1 MFNSLNITKRTFI
14 NNTNNLLKISKLNY
28 FKNSYFSNIKF
39 QKSLFHTSNKINF
52 KMSSSN
58 SDRKLVMIP
67 GPIEFSDGVLNA
79 MSTPSQSHTSPE
91 FIKVF
96 QEVLVNTRKLFQST
110 DPSAQPIVISASGTL
125 GWEICGANLVDKEDK
140 VLVLSTGFF
149 SDSFADCLR
158 IYSDNV
164 DVIDASSFGNIVP
177 YDLIES
183 KLKSAKESGKPYN
196 VITITQVDTSSG
208 VLSNVEKISSIVKS
222 ISPET
227 LIVVDGVCSIAV
239 EDLKFDAWG
248 IDYALTASQ
257 KAIGVPSGLSISF
270 ASGRALEK
278 ALNPNRKVTSF
289 YSNLKKWVPIM
300 KAYES
305 GNPAYFATP
314 PIQLIH
320 ALRQSLREI
329 LSVEGGVETRI
340 LKHHESSEKFKNNLN
355 SIGLK
360 LVPEREVAANGL
372 SAIYF
377 PEGIDG
383 PALLKKISDKGIN
396 LATGIYKDYKTKYF
410 RVGHMGVSS
419 IGEGRHDV
427 DLCFKYIKESLQE
440 LGYKQ

>member
-1 MFNSLNITKRTFI
+1 
-14 NNTNNLLKISKLNY
+14 
-28 FKNSYFSNIKF
+28 
-39 QKSLFHTSNKINF
+39 
-52 KMSSSN
+52 
-58 SDRKLVMIP
+58 
-67 GPIEFSDGVLNA
+67 

-270 ASGRALEK
+270 ASD
-278 ALNPNRKVTSF
+278 N
-289 YSNLKKWVPIM
+289 
-300 KAYES
+300 
-305 GNPAYFATP
+305 
-314 PIQLIH
+314 H
-320 ALRQSLREI
+320 
-329 LSVEGGVETRI
+329 
-340 LKHHESSEKFKNNLN
+340 
-355 SIGLK
+355 
-360 LVPEREVAANGL
+360 
-372 SAIYF
+372 
-377 PEGIDG
+377 
-383 PALLKKISDKGIN
+383 
-396 LATGIYKDYKTKYF
+396 
-410 RVGHMGVSS
+410 
-419 IGEGRHDV
+419 
-427 DLCFKYIKESLQE
+427 
-440 LGYKQ
+440 